1 MVNNDHNYKAFGLV
15 INSEFI
21 KLPELII
28 DSHNKEPDIRIIED
42 NHKEWPSIPH
52 SKYNTNFVEFSKN
65 EARITVE
72 NLCKFRI
79 LNGEKIYFSKTNQ
92 KSNDSIKDAIA

>member
-1 MVNNDHNYKAFGLV
+1 MNKSNNYRVFGLV

-28 DSHNKEPDIRIIED
+28 DSNNKEPDIRIIED
-42 NHKEWPSIPH
+42 NHKEWPSIPP

-79 LNGEKIYFSKTNQ
+79 LNGEKIFFSKTN
-92 KSNDSIKDAIA
+92 KETNDKEVD